1 VGTCF
6 LAAEKKGGKIIAGN
20 LWRENSEYCCAQ
32 ARFSE
37 PVFLLF
43 EEKGGKLMA
52 GN

>member
-1 VGTCF
+1 M
-6 LAAEKKGGKIIAGN
+6 EGKFKH
-20 LWRENSEYCCAQ
+20 CCAQ

-52 GN
+52 GHFWREINGGKLLAVKI